1 MPRFRSSL
9 RRLRRSVLARR
20 RPLAALL
27 AALAVAAA
35 LRGQAAPPPPRTAV
49 LTAAHDV
56 AAGAVLGAGDLRRA
70 GFAPSDVPS
79 GALRSAG
86 DAVGRT
92 TTVPLR
98 AGEPLTD
105 ARLLAAPLLHGYPGL
120 VAVPVRVGDAGVVR
134 LLRVGD
140 RVDLLAADPQGGSRA
155 APVVADAA
163 PVLAIP
169 RPAEDAPG
177 LTTGALVVL
186 GVPEQAAGTVAQA
199 GVSSFLSVVLTR

>member
-1 MPRFRSSL
+1 MPRFPSSL
-9 RRLRRSVLARR
+9 RRLRRSLLARR

-35 LRGQAAPPPPRTAV
+35 LRGQTGPPPRTGV
-49 LTAAHDV
+49 LTAARDV
-56 AAGAVLGAGDLRRA
+56 AAGVVLGTGDLRRA
-70 GFAPSDVPS
+70 GFAPGDVPA
-79 GALRSAG
+79 GALLRDG

-134 LLRVGD
+134 LLHVGD
-140 RVDLLAADPQGGSRA
+140 RVDLLAADPQGGSRS
-155 APVVADAA
+155 APVVASAA

-169 RPAEDAPG
+169 RPTEGTPG